1 MFVKRAFIRD
11 ARKVCPRAR
20 DKKNK
25 SVFAKQPI
33 GLRHV
38 LVQKTRGTRTHC
50 STRRAPPRGDPARSS
65 GMFTEDVDKSPKYG
79 AAPIKM
85 PFKLAGAPLP
95 TSLPGARRERL
106 EANPFP
112 WGDRARVTPEQ
123 VIEHCGW
130 SGRRGHYQGFLLTV
144 TCVTIAS
151 EAAEVALLSL
161 ILPHIRAE
169 FSLSAAETDRVAMS
183 IFFGQMLGCFVM
195 GALADRLGRKPCG
208 VVANALVAV
217 GGYVSAIAPSASVLM
232 LCRFFVGLGVGAAF
246 VPVDMLAEACPDN
259 LRSSKTQIAN
269 LSFSIGVVA
278 ITVVG
283 MWMLDPLGWRVLA
296 FVTAVPP
303 TVALAMS
310 LYLDES
316 PTWLAERGKCEKAK
330 RALNR
335 VCVEN
340 TGRPLPK
347 GVRIVASESEPKHT
361 ETSAGGESGE
371 TSERGVV
378 DIDDASI
385 AKEIS
390 GGSFHDEDE
399 ERAGG
404 KNVGP
409 SASASALSPNDHLRA
424 SSAFWNLVGTPTN
437 FARTVCLWTLAF
449 VQTFNFYGLMLHSPT
464 VFRKTSFLL
473 KPAAPGEPLVKV
485 ENVSKI
491 AFDYPAILVV
501 NSGDIVGNLAALLA
515 LRVKINPRWVAA
527 TCAFVSVPLLFTPL
541 SETLRVKRWG
551 LVFVMLLGRIPAA
564 PIGAM
569 SWILNAVAYPT
580 LFRAT
585 GHGYANAVA
594 RFGAVAA
601 SSMYSASP
609 AVSIP
614 IHAAALLVAVPAALF
629 APRGSLETQGGASGV
644 LRRSCF
650 SSRRR

>member
-1 MFVKRAFIRD
+1 
-11 ARKVCPRAR
+11 
-20 DKKNK
+20 
-25 SVFAKQPI
+25 
-33 GLRHV
+33 
-38 LVQKTRGTRTHC
+38 
-50 STRRAPPRGDPARSS
+50 
-65 GMFTEDVDKSPKYG
+65 MFTEDVDKSPKYG

-95 TSLPGARRERL
+95 TSLPGARRERR
-106 EANPFP
+106 EGVPFP

-130 SGRRGHYQGFLLTV
+130 SGRRGHYQGFLLAV

-169 FSLSAAETDRVAMS
+169 FSLSADETDRVAMS

-208 VVANALVAV
+208 VVANALVSL
-217 GGYVSAIAPSASVLM
+217 GGYLSAIAPSASVLM
-232 LCRFFVGLGVGAAF
+232 FCRFFVGLGVGAAF
-246 VPVDMLAEACPDN
+246 VPVDMLAEACPDA
-259 LRSSKTQIAN
+259 LRSAKTQVAN
-269 LSFSIGVVA
+269 LSFSVGVVL

-296 FVTAVPP
+296 FVTAIPP

-316 PTWLAERGKCEKAK
+316 PTWLAERGASERAK
-330 RALNR
+330 KTLSR
-335 VCVEN
+335 VCLEN
-340 TGRPLPK
+340 TGRALQE
-347 GVRIVASESEPKHT
+347 GVRIVAESSDPENASWVKNDTAKAPID
-361 ETSAGGESGE
+361 SALIDSTPVTKKGDDVAGAAA
-371 TSERGVV
+371 TVARKNAGVKLN
-378 DIDDASI
+378 DA
-385 AKEIS
+385 
-390 GGSFHDEDE
+390 
-399 ERAGG
+399 RAG
-404 KNVGP
+404 
-409 SASASALSPNDHLRA
+409 
-424 SSAFWNLVGTPTN
+424 SAFWNLVGTPTN
-437 FARTVCLWTLAF
+437 FVRTVCLWTLAF

-464 VFRKTSFLL
+464 VFRKTTFLVE
-473 KPAAPGEPLVKV
+473 PAAPGEPLVKV
-485 ENVSKI
+485 ENVSRI
-491 AFDYPAILVV
+491 AFDYPAILIV
-501 NSGDIVGNLAALLA
+501 NGGDVVGNVLALLA
-515 LRVKINPRWVAA
+515 LKAKINPRWVA
-527 TCAFVSVPLLFTPL
+527 TVCAFVSVPLLFTPL
-541 SETLRVKRWG
+541 SESLRTKRWG
-551 LVFVMLLGRIPAA
+551 LVLVMLLGRIPAA

-601 SSMYSASP
+601 SSMYSSSP

-614 IHAAALLVAVPAALF
+614 IHAAALMAAIPAALF
-629 APRGSLETQGGASGV
+629 APKGSLETHGGASGL
-644 LRRSCF
+644 LRRACF